1 MSMNVTGAASMNIQS
16 YQQMQKTA
24 AAGKPYNQGEYLS
37 GLNKRV
43 NATVLAGAWNGK
55 TAFGSTSPTVMVH
68 PAMLQKM
75 AGDPA
80 VGAYY
85 EEQINIYA
93 EESQRIIAQHAASGT
108 STVTS
113 MGMYIDENGEMSGYM
128 EGVFEGGENPT
139 KSAKELM
146 DELEEKL
153 KKKAEE
159 AKVEAE
165 KQAEKQAAKNAS
177 EESLLDSLWPT
188 LSTAATGAAAATAPT
203 TESPEAADSKPV
215 AKSGE

>member
-1 MSMNVTGAASMNIQS
+1 MSMSVNASGSINTS
-16 YQQMQKTA
+16 VYQQMQKSSGA
-24 AAGKPYNQGEYLS
+24 GGAAGANKPYNQGEYLQ

-55 TAFGSTSPTVMVH
+55 SAFGSTSPTVMVH

-128 EGVFEGGENPT
+128 EGVFTGPENPT
-139 KSAKELM
+139 KNAKELM
-146 DELEEKL
+146 EELEEKL

-165 KQAEKQAAKNAS
+165 KREEKREDNGL
-177 EESLLDSLWPT
+177 LLDSLWPAE
-188 LSTAATGAAAATAPT
+188 AAPSVVPESPDATAGKA
-203 TESPEAADSKPV
+203 SVGPETGS
-215 AKSGE
+215 